1 MSADR
6 YETAQRLIE
15 LLEPVL
21 ADEGYELLDVRIFR
35 GGGRT
40 TVRVLLDRSEGMT
53 LDACSRASRTVG
65 MHLEEADL
73 FPEAYVIEV
82 SSPGVRRPL
91 RTPAHF
97 AAAVGEDVILKVAAA
112 GGVKTLKGRLE
123 AAADG
128 TLTLR
133 SRGEEESRTVVLG
146 DVREANLDPE
156 FDAQAL
162 IQADRRRKKEAHRKE
177 RAARR
182 GGEEA

>member
-1 MSADR
+1 VSADR
-6 YETAQRLIE
+6 YETALRLIE

-40 TVRVLLDRSEGMT
+40 TVRVLLDHPEGMT

-65 MHLEEADL
+65 MHLEEADP
-73 FPEAYVIEV
+73 FPDAYVIEV

-112 GGVKTLKGRLE
+112 GAVKTLKGRLE
-123 AAADG
+123 AATDG
-128 TLTLR
+128 DLTLR
-133 SRGEEESRTVVLG
+133 PRGEETVRTVVLA

>member
-1 MSADR
+1 VSADR
-6 YETAQRLIE
+6 YESAHRIIR

-21 ADEGYELLDVRIFR
+21 ADDGFELLDVRVFR

-40 TVRVLLDRSEGMT
+40 TVRVLLDHPEGMT
-53 LDACSRASRTVG
+53 LDACSAASRTVG
-65 MHLEEADL
+65 MHLEEADP

-91 RTPAHF
+91 RTDAHYQ
-97 AAAVGEDVILKVAAA
+97 AAVGQDVILKVAAA

-123 AAADG
+123 AFG
-128 TLTLR
+128 NGSLTLLP
-133 SRGEEESRTVVLG
+133 RGEETLRKLARA

-162 IQADRRRKKEAHRKE
+162 IQADRRRKKEAHRQE